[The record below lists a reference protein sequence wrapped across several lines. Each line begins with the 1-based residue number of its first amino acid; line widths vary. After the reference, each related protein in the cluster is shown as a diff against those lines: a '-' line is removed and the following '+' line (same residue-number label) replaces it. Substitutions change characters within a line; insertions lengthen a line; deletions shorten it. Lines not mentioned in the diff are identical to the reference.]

1 MDATHEILAANV
13 DRLSRA
19 AFPAAKN
26 DTDRFA
32 KLGKRSG
39 AGTESVRQIIKGGR
53 SPTLK
58 TIAAVAQAL
67 GKSAAQLLSVD
78 DAQEAK
84 ASGPF
89 PTQSSKDNSI

>member
-19 AFPAAKN
+19 AFPAAKTE
-26 DTDRFA
+26 TDRFER
-32 KLGKRSG
+32 LGRRSG
-39 AGTESVRQIIKGGR
+39 AGKNGVREMVKGGR

-67 GKSAAQLLSVD
+67 GKSAAQLLSVEESRD
-78 DAQEAK
+78 EA
-84 ASGPF
+84 SPF
-89 PTQSSKDNSI
+89 PVGKSKGNST